1 MFINQNIKAYLCT
14 FFSILM
20 WGITFISTK
29 ILLRDFSPIEIL
41 FSRFLLGFAL
51 LFIIYPKNNKIYS
64 KKEEML
70 FAVTGLSGITLYY
83 LFENIAL
90 NYSLASNVGILVA
103 IGPLFTVIFASIFL
117 KEKLKINFFVGFI
130 FAIIGIAVITFNGKF
145 ILKINPIGDIFAILA
160 AVMWGIYSVLVKK
173 ISDLGH
179 NSVLITKKTFM
190 YGIIFMIPV
199 MLFMGF
205 NVNIN
210 DYLKPVNLINFLFL
224 SFIACTLCFI
234 TWAYATKILGA
245 VKTNTYIYFIPI
257 ITLITSKIVLDEN
270 ITLFAIIGIIFI
282 LLGVIISQAN
292 ISFKKMNKIN
302 TRKIMNNQ

>member
-20 WGITFISTK
+20 WGITFILTK

-64 KKEEML
+64 KKEEIL

-103 IGPLFTVIFASIFL
+103 IGPLFTGIFASIFL

-145 ILKINPIGDIFAILA
+145 ILKINPIGDIFAVLA
-160 AVMWGIYSVLVKK
+160 AVMWGIYSALVKK
-173 ISDLGH
+173 IADLGH

-205 NVNIN
+205 DVNIN
-210 DYLKPVNLINFLFL
+210 DYLKPINLMNFLFL

-292 ISFKKMNKIN
+292 ISCKNMNKIN
-302 TRKIMNNQ
+302 TRNIMNNQ